1 MVTTEPRDD
10 IVRDIIQRIRDAE
23 ESHQRRLDAELA
35 RQVELEVR
43 ASWGGCKVHV
53 PARPP
58 SHERASR
65 VQRAYLQGQRLAEIA
80 RQEGVT
86 PRTVIRIVRRG

>member
-1 MVTTEPRDD
+1 MVTETRED
-10 IVRDIIQRIRDAE
+10 IIRDIIRRIQHAE
-23 ESHQRRLDAELA
+23 EASQRRLDAELA
-35 RQVELEVR
+35 RQVELEAR
-43 ASWGGCKVHV
+43 QLWGGAKVHV
-53 PARPP
+53 AARPARE
-58 SHERASR
+58 ERASR